1 MTEGAPRRG
10 RRPSGTLTPPT
21 GGTEM
26 ARGIFTVKNR
36 LGLHARAATKLV
48 LLAARFACE
57 VTISRDGQSANA
69 KSVMGV
75 LLLCGAKGTKLTV
88 EAVGRG
94 ARDAVGELGH
104 LIDDGFGELD

>member
-1 MTEGAPRRG
+1 MARV
-10 RRPSGTLTPPT
+10 TPPT
-21 GGTEM
+21 GSAE
-26 ARGIFTVKNR
+26 AAQAVFTVKNR

-48 LLAARFACE
+48 LLAARFPCE

-75 LLLCGAKGTKLTV
+75 LLLCGSKGTKLTV
-88 EAVGRG
+88 EAVGQG
-94 ARDAVGELGH
+94 AGDAVRELGR